1 MATVGLGQGN
11 LGDSGG
17 PHLTQAQ
24 QSSQEASFNLSRCYC
39 RTDEAVHGHD
49 PFLRLEATEGL
60 NVPPKI
66 ELLAGQ
72 NGDAV
77 AVQHHA
83 SHELSV
89 SSREAAIFVVC
100 KSMAVHHLLCCPKE
114 GWCRPVAGPSEVINI
129 AAVTYARACGEGV
142 QFIK

>member
-1 MATVGLGQGN
+1 MVVGLGQGN

-17 PHLTQAQ
+17 PHLTQTQ
-24 QSSQEASFNLSRCYC
+24 QSPQEASFNLSSCY
-39 RTDEAVHGHD
+39 RGTDEAVHGHE
-49 PFLRLEATEGL
+49 PFLWIEATEGL

-77 AVQHHA
+77 AVQHHP

-89 SSREAAIFVVC
+89 CSGEAAVFVVC
-100 KSMAVHHLLCCPKE
+100 KSVSVHHLLCCPQE
-114 GWCRPVAGPSEVINI
+114 GRCCT
-129 AAVTYARACGEGV
+129 VT
-142 QFIK
+142 

>member
-1 MATVGLGQGN
+1 MSTRSYLACERARTLGQEPPMATVGLGQGN

-17 PHLTQAQ
+17 PHLTQTQ
-24 QSSQEASFNLSRCYC
+24 QSPQEASFNLSGCYC
-39 RTDEAVHGHD
+39 RTDKAVHGHD
-49 PFLRLEATEGL
+49 PFLGLKATEGL

-77 AVQHHA
+77 AVQHHP

-89 SSREAAIFVVC
+89 PGGEAAVFVVC
-100 KSMAVHHLLCCPKE
+100 KSVSVHDLLRCPQE
-114 GWCRPVAGPSEVINI
+114 GWCRPVTGP
-129 AAVTYARACGEGV
+129 R
-142 QFIK
+142 